1 MDMKKQESQRRGF
14 TLIELLVVITII
26 GLLAAIIVPAINGAF
41 RTAKKARAMQQC
53 KDLQGACQR
62 YFSEY
67 NRMPVPQGVKHGN
80 GDKSYGDD
88 NKAVVDILI
97 LADGLANRT
106 TVNPRNIRFLDLD
119 AKTQEAYE
127 DNKNKGLLDPWGE
140 AYQILLDMDFD
151 DRISAGGVEEFK
163 AKVGVRCAGPDG
175 KWDTKDDI
183 KTW

>member
-1 MDMKKQESQRRGF
+1 MDMKKQDSQRRGF
-14 TLIELLVVITII
+14 TLIELLVVIAII

-67 NRMPVPQGVKHGN
+67 NRMPVPQGVKHGQA
-80 GDKSYGDD
+80 DKMYSTD
-88 NKAVVDILI
+88 NNAVVDILV
-97 LADGLANRT
+97 LADGLKDQAV
-106 TVNPRNIRFLDLD
+106 VNARGIRFLDMD
-119 AKTQEAYE
+119 AKTQETYA
-127 DNKNKGLLDPWGE
+127 KKQVLQDPWDKE
-140 AYQILLDMDFD
+140 YQIFLDMDFD

-183 KTW
+183 QTW